1 MTFVLEKELQH
12 FESIKD
18 ELLKHY
24 EGKAV
29 VIHGGRVMGVW
40 DTEESA
46 YIKGVELLGT
56 KPFLLKRVLAED
68 PVVDVPLLFIG
79 DS

>member
-1 MTFVLEKELQH
+1 MAFALERELQH
-12 FESIKD
+12 FENIKD

-29 VIHGGRVMGVW
+29 VIHGETVIGVW

-56 KPFLLKRVLAED
+56 KPFLLKRVLVEEPVAE
-68 PVVDVPLLFIG
+68 VPLLFIG